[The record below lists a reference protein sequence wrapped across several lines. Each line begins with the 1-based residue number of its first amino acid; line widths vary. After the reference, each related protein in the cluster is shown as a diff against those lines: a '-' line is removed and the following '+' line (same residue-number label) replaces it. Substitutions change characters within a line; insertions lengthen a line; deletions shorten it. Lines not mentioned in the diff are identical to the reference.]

1 MATRVLLVPRA
12 WARQAGQGIED
23 VSASGSTWG
32 RECRARQAGFGR
44 GPARGALTV
53 PVACPHSTPPTMAPL
68 FPVARQFGGG
78 SSVTHAPL
86 NRSQINPLGDEDQ
99 VKAPRKLPASFFFFF
114 RVCWSAA

>member
-1 MATRVLLVPRA
+1 MATQVLLVPRA
-12 WARQAGQGIED
+12 WARLAGQGMED

-32 RECRARQAGFGR
+32 REQSAAGRQAGFGR

-86 NRSQINPLGDEDQ
+86 NRGQINPLGDAGQ
-99 VKAPRKLPASFFFFF
+99 VKAPRKLPGFYFPLL
-114 RVCWSAA
+114 